1 MALMAGRS
9 FSVSGGASCLVLS
22 SGGGLL
28 QELTPS
34 DLGARLLQQALEKIS
49 ERLGDGICL
58 TALLSHSLVREGAR
72 LLMAGID
79 PLRLRAELEDLSAQ
93 ALAELRRSAQ
103 PVPSL
108 SEAIRLCCGAWEEA
122 AGLLTEAFQGVSQEG
137 IVTVRDAKSQTSFV
151 KILGDVEID
160 QGYLSPA
167 MITDPRSC
175 ESVVEEPLVLLT
187 DQLIA
192 SAEQIVPA
200 LTIAQKAGRPLFVM
214 AQDVT
219 GEALATIALN
229 NRRKKVFALAVKATA
244 YGERRKE
251 ILQDIAV
258 LTRSQV
264 ISSDLAMSL
273 ENITPQQLGTA
284 QWIRSVPGHTY
295 IGGSGDPEAV
305 RRRVIQ
311 LRWEIQTALY
321 EVDRV
326 NLRNRL
332 ARLTGGVAIIYAGA
346 PTEAEM
352 RAKRHKD

>member
-1 MALMAGRS
+1 M
-9 FSVSGGASCLVLS
+9 
-22 SGGGLL
+22 
-28 QELTPS
+28 
-34 DLGARLLQQALEKIS
+34 
-49 ERLGDGICL
+49 
-58 TALLSHSLVREGAR
+58 
-72 LLMAGID
+72 
-79 PLRLRAELEDLSAQ
+79 
-93 ALAELRRSAQ
+93 
-103 PVPSL
+103 
-108 SEAIRLCCGAWEEA
+108 
-122 AGLLTEAFQGVSQEG
+122 
-137 IVTVRDAKSQTSFV
+137 RDAKSQTSFV

-229 NRRKKVFALAVKATA
+229 NCRKKVFALAVKATA